1 MELGEWGD
9 RWRDGQI
16 AFHQDAPSNFL
27 DTYADRVW
35 GTARLSR
42 VLVPLCGKSLDM
54 VFLAERADAV
64 VGVEY
69 VEQAVR
75 DFFEERELQP
85 DIDSDAPVGFR
96 AGPYT
101 IFAADFFAVS
111 HADIGPIDA
120 VFDRASLFALDAET
134 RVRYAD
140 HVRSLQP
147 GGLRT
152 MLITFDYDQSAM
164 DGPPY
169 AVSDDEVG
177 CLFGDAFDVE
187 HLETR
192 DVLNQRFRDAGLR
205 AMTESAFALTRR

>member
-1 MELGEWGD
+1 MELSDWGD

-16 AFHQDAPSNFL
+16 AFHQDRPSDFL
-27 DTYADRVW
+27 QKYADRVW
-35 GTARLSR
+35 SAQRPTR

-64 VGVEY
+64 VGVEF

-75 DFFEERELQP
+75 EFFDERELRP
-85 DIDSDAPVGFR
+85 DVDSGPPVGLR

-111 HADIGPIDA
+111 TADIGPIDA
-120 VFDRASLFALDAET
+120 VFDRASLVALDADT
-134 RVRYAD
+134 RLRYAD
-140 HVRSLQP
+140 HLSSLQAA
-147 GGLRT
+147 RSRV
-152 MLITFDYDQSAM
+152 MLITFDYDQSTM

-169 AVSDDEVG
+169 AVSDDEVER
-177 CLFGDAFDVE
+177 LFGEEHHIE

-192 DVLNQRFRDAGLR
+192 DLLSQQFRDAGLS
-205 AMTESAFALTRR
+205 AMTESVFAVTRR